1 MRKGIHYYPDILDH
15 KLRAELRRDALERY
29 AVTPTFM
36 TRPFAA
42 DDVWLS
48 LDATYPSAMQ
58 QRFDLLA
65 EKPDWV
71 IARQNERGVMA
82 AELELRDAVTG
93 YLERTYPQAFK
104 RKGDVMQCAASGLS
118 VNLAKADPMAVCA
131 ALASEDLV
139 LLMPAEKSLDDKNIY
154 RVRSGA
160 LLFPNGW
167 SLTSQFNK
175 PAPAQDSAEY
185 AEWQETR
192 EESLRAA
199 RLGSSMGEIHKTG
212 RVQQYINHYAPRV
225 EHFFNAMKPG
235 AFYWRRNWSP
245 QAHEELFNHAD
256 DFKHAPAYTTRFW
269 PKKGVLRIEQQT
281 LTKLPESGAI
291 VFGIKTYN
299 WRVADVFNNPT
310 AFEALVKA
318 NASLSPEMLKYRE
331 HSLPTFRKALAAQE
345 RKLGRMPTKPENDF
359 PLG

>member
-1 MRKGIHYYPDILDH
+1 MLQGIHYHPDNLDH
-15 KLRAELRRDALERY
+15 QVRAKLPGNALERY
-29 AVTPTFM
+29 APVPTFM
-36 TRPFAA
+36 TRPFAP

-58 QRFDLLA
+58 ERFTLLA

-71 IARQNERGVMA
+71 IDRQNERGVMA
-82 AELELRDAVTG
+82 AECELRDSVTG

-104 RKGDVMQCAASGLS
+104 RRGNVMQCAASGLQ
-118 VNLAKADPMAVCA
+118 VNLAKADPMAACA

-139 LLMPAEKSLDDKNIY
+139 LLLPAEKSLDGKDIY

-167 SLTSQFNK
+167 SLTSKFNQPEPVADTPEHADWK
-175 PAPAQDSAEY
+175 AAYEQ
-185 AEWQETR
+185 
-192 EESLRAA
+192 SLVSA
-199 RLGSSMGEIHKTG
+199 RLGRSMDEIHKG
-212 RVQQYINHYAPRV
+212 GHVKQYMNHYAPRV

-245 QAHEELFNHAD
+245 QAHTELFNHSDQFEAP
-256 DFKHAPAYTTRFW
+256 PAYTTAFW
-269 PKKGVLRIEQQT
+269 RNKGVLRIEQQT
-281 LTKLPESGAI
+281 LSKLPQSGAI
-291 VFGIKTYN
+291 VFGIKTYCWN
-299 WRVADVFNNPT
+299 VRDVFNNPT

-318 NASLSPEMLKYRE
+318 NAALSPEMLAYRA

-345 RKLGRMPTKPENDF
+345 RKLGRKPTEPENDF